1 MALID
6 RISTSSQHLQSM
18 DSLSATQNRLA
29 RLQEQVSSGKAF
41 QRASEDPSA
50 VQSAMKLSSAQKRNA
65 QAALNI
71 DTGLLRLQTAQ
82 IQVDSVTE
90 NLLRAQSIVRQGQL
104 ASTTASE
111 RAALAA
117 EIDVILGG
125 LRVAANSDFAGR
137 QLFAGTSA
145 AATAYDASGN
155 YLGDTNQ
162 VLARI
167 DSDSTVR
174 TELNGTEVF
183 GVGAANAFATLTS
196 ISSNLIND
204 PGSLAADETAL
215 NANVATAVNAQ
226 VTIASRINQL
236 NGLGQLIADKDVS
249 LTGALSNVQDTDL
262 MKTIMELTLE
272 QTGYQAALQATA
284 SVMQPSLMDF
294 LR

>member
-204 PGSLAADETAL
+204 PGSLAANETAL

-262 MKTIMELTLE
+262 MKTIMELTLQ

>member
-71 DTGLLRLQTAQ
+71 DTGLLRLQTSQ
-82 IQVDSVTE
+82 IQVDSVAE

-117 EIDVILGG
+117 EIDVILEG

-215 NANVATAVNAQ
+215 DANVATAVNAQ

>member
-71 DTGLLRLQTAQ
+71 DTGLLRLQTSQ
-82 IQVDSVTE
+82 IHVDSVTE

-117 EIDVILGG
+117 EIDVIRQSLS
-125 LRVAANSDFAGR
+125 LAANSQFGGR

-174 TELNGTEVF
+174 TELNGTEIF

-236 NGLGQLIADKDVS
+236 NGLGQLVADRDVN

-262 MKTIMELTLE
+262 MKTIMELTLQ

>member
-1 MALID
+1 MVLID
-6 RISTSSQHLQSM
+6 RTSTPSQHLQSM
-18 DSLSATQNRLA
+18 DSLSAAQNRMA

-50 VQSAMKLSSAQKRNA
+50 VQTAMKLSSAQKRNA

-82 IQVDSVTE
+82 AQVDFVSQQ
-90 NLLRAQSIVRQGQL
+90 LIRADSIVRQGQ
-104 ASTTASE
+104 AANATASE
-111 RAALAA
+111 RASLAA
-117 EIDVILGG
+117 EIDVIKES

-145 AATAYDASGN
+145 ATNAYNAAGD
-155 YLGDTNQ
+155 YLGDTNA
-162 VLARI
+162 VTARI
-167 DSDSTVR
+167 DADSTVR
-174 TELNGTEVF
+174 IELNGPEVF
-183 GVGAANAFATLTS
+183 GTGGANAFATLTS
-196 ISSNLIND
+196 IASNLINNV
-204 PGSLAADETAL
+204 GNLAADATAL
-215 NANVATAVNAQ
+215 AANTTTAVNAQ
-226 VTIASRINQL
+226 VTIAAKVNQL
-236 NGLGQLIADKDVS
+236 NDLGQLTADKDVS

-262 MKTIMELTLE
+262 MKAIMELTLQ

>member
-6 RISTSSQHLQSM
+6 RVTTPSQHLQSM
-18 DSLSATQNRLA
+18 DSLSAAQSRMA
-29 RLQEQVSSGKAF
+29 RLQEKVSSGKAF

-50 VQSAMKLSSAQKRNA
+50 VQSALKLSSAQKRNA

>member
-71 DTGLLRLQTAQ
+71 DTGLLRLQTSQ
-82 IQVDSVTE
+82 IHVDSVTE

-117 EIDVILGG
+117 EIDVIRQG
-125 LRVAANSDFAGR
+125 LSLAANSQFGGR

-174 TELNGTEVF
+174 TELNGTEIF

-196 ISSNLIND
+196 ISSNLINN
-204 PGSLAADETAL
+204 PGSLAANETAL

-236 NGLGQLIADKDVS
+236 NGLGQLVADRDVN

-262 MKTIMELTLE
+262 MKTIMELTLQ

>member
-6 RISTSSQHLQSM
+6 RVTTPSQHLQSM
-18 DSLSATQNRLA
+18 DSLSAAQSRMA
-29 RLQEQVSSGKAF
+29 RLQEKVSSGKAF

-50 VQSAMKLSSAQKRNA
+50 VQSALKLSSAQKRNA

-215 NANVATAVNAQ
+215 DANVATAVNAQ

>member
-71 DTGLLRLQTAQ
+71 DTGLLRLQTSQ
-82 IQVDSVTE
+82 IHVDSVTE

-117 EIDVILGG
+117 EIDVIRQSLS
-125 LRVAANSDFAGR
+125 LAANAQFGGR

-174 TELNGTEVF
+174 TELNGTEIF

-196 ISSNLIND
+196 ISSNLINN
-204 PGSLAADETAL
+204 PGSLAANETAL

-236 NGLGQLIADKDVS
+236 NGLGQLVADRDVN

-262 MKTIMELTLE
+262 MKTIMELTLQ

>member
-6 RISTSSQHLQSM
+6 RVTTPSQHLQSM
-18 DSLSATQNRLA
+18 DSLSAAQSRMA

>member
-18 DSLSATQNRLA
+18 DSLSATQYRLA

-104 ASTTASE
+104 VSTTASE

-145 AATAYDASGN
+145 AATAYDSSGN

-174 TELNGTEVF
+174 TELNGTEIF

-204 PGSLAADETAL
+204 PGSLATDETAL

>member
-174 TELNGTEVF
+174 TELNGTEIF

>member
-1 MALID
+1 
-6 RISTSSQHLQSM
+6 
-18 DSLSATQNRLA
+18 
-29 RLQEQVSSGKAF
+29 
-41 QRASEDPSA
+41 
-50 VQSAMKLSSAQKRNA
+50 
-65 QAALNI
+65 
-71 DTGLLRLQTAQ
+71 
-82 IQVDSVTE
+82 
-90 NLLRAQSIVRQGQL
+90 
-104 ASTTASE
+104 
-111 RAALAA
+111 
-117 EIDVILGG
+117 
-125 LRVAANSDFAGR
+125 
-137 QLFAGTSA
+137 
-145 AATAYDASGN
+145 
-155 YLGDTNQ
+155 
-162 VLARI
+162 
-167 DSDSTVR
+167 VR

>member
-71 DTGLLRLQTAQ
+71 DTGLLRLQTSQ
-82 IQVDSVTE
+82 IQVDSVAE

-204 PGSLAADETAL
+204 PGSLAANETAL

>member
-71 DTGLLRLQTAQ
+71 DTGLLRLQTSQ
-82 IQVDSVTE
+82 IHVDSVTE

-117 EIDVILGG
+117 EIDVIRQG
-125 LRVAANSDFAGR
+125 LSLAANAQFGGR

-174 TELNGTEVF
+174 TELNGTEIF

-196 ISSNLIND
+196 ISSNLINN
-204 PGSLAADETAL
+204 PGSLAANETAL

-236 NGLGQLIADKDVS
+236 NGLGQLVADRDVN

-262 MKTIMELTLE
+262 MKTIMELTLQ

>member
-145 AATAYDASGN
+145 AANAYDSSGN

-174 TELNGTEVF
+174 TELNGTEIF

>member
-71 DTGLLRLQTAQ
+71 DTGLLRLQTSQ
-82 IQVDSVTE
+82 IQVDSVAE

-204 PGSLAADETAL
+204 PGSLAANETAL

-262 MKTIMELTLE
+262 MKTIMELTLQ

>member
-1 MALID
+1 
-6 RISTSSQHLQSM
+6 M
-18 DSLSATQNRLA
+18 DSLSATQYRLA

-117 EIDVILGG
+117 EIDVILEG

>member
-6 RISTSSQHLQSM
+6 RVTTPSQHLQSM
-18 DSLSATQNRLA
+18 DSLSAAQSRMA
-29 RLQEQVSSGKAF
+29 RLQEKVSSGKAF

-50 VQSAMKLSSAQKRNA
+50 VQSALKLSSAQKRNA

-262 MKTIMELTLE
+262 MKTIMELTLQ

>member
-71 DTGLLRLQTAQ
+71 DTGLLRLQTSQ
-82 IQVDSVTE
+82 IQVDSVAE

-125 LRVAANSDFAGR
+125 LRVAANSRFAGR

-215 NANVATAVNAQ
+215 DANVATAVNAQ

>member
-204 PGSLAADETAL
+204 PGSLAANETAL

>member
-1 MALID
+1 MVLID
-6 RISTSSQHLQSM
+6 RISTPSQHLQSM
-18 DSLSATQNRLA
+18 DSLTTAQNRMA

-41 QRASEDPSA
+41 QRSSEDPGA

-82 IQVDSVTE
+82 VQVDSVTE
-90 NLLRAQSIVRQGQL
+90 NLVRAQSIVRQGQL
-104 ASTTASE
+104 ASTTAGE

-117 EIDVILGG
+117 EIDVIREG
-125 LRVAANSDFAGR
+125 LRVAANSAFAGR

-145 AATAYDASGN
+145 TATAYDAGGN

-162 VLARI
+162 VVARI

-174 TELNGTEVF
+174 IELNGTEIF
-183 GVGAANAFATLTS
+183 GVGAANAFATLSS
-196 ISSNLIND
+196 ISSNLINN
-204 PGSLAADETAL
+204 PGNLAANETAL
-215 NANVATAVNAQ
+215 ASNVTTATDAQ
-226 VTIASRINQL
+226 VTIAARVNQL
-236 NGLGQLIADKDVS
+236 NNLGQFVADKDVN
-249 LTGALSNVQDTDL
+249 LAGALSNVQDTDL
-262 MKTIMELTLE
+262 MKAIMELTLQ

>member
-117 EIDVILGG
+117 EIDVILEG